1 LAYSSKPKL
10 KPCFV
15 WASDRN
21 HKNAFIQNKHNNHSY
36 RAFCNTYMTDTQNL
50 LVRRTRFTQ
59 RQLAAILQS
68 GQALLLQRT
77 PVNAYH

>member
-1 LAYSSKPKL
+1 
-10 KPCFV
+10 
-15 WASDRN
+15 
-21 HKNAFIQNKHNNHSY
+21 
-36 RAFCNTYMTDTQNL
+36 MTDTQNL